1 MADEIISRLEKKL
14 FPGIRSS
21 IAFMEVYITLL
32 CKYIYIEE
40 CKEEKLCQVMAD
52 EKEMIMPYGHKP

>member
-1 MADEIISRLEKKL
+1 LEKKL